1 MTFNL
6 IKTVKH
12 FSKDECGASMVE
24 YGVALMIVVTIG
36 TTAMSV
42 LGGGVSAQV
51 TSACATIGTPC

>member
-1 MTFNL
+1 MSFSL
-6 IKTVKH
+6 IEAMKH
-12 FSKDECGASMVE
+12 FITDECGASMVE